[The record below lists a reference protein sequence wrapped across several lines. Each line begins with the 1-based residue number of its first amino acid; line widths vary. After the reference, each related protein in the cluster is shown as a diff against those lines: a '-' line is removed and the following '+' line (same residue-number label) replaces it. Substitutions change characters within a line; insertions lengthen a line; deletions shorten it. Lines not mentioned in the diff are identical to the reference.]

1 MADQTLLLIV
11 AAAGF
16 VLGMLA
22 LYVLYSRGKS
32 TSLATAT
39 AELSAA
45 RAQAETAQRERE
57 AIVEERAKAETT
69 AKRVPELDAR
79 IESLRSELDAANL
92 QRSSLEATL
101 KSARA
106 DHAAR
111 VEELERWGQKL
122 QRDFGAL
129 SSEALDKNSENFLK
143 LVSERFEQ
151 HNQTAQ
157 HNLTER
163 EKAVEALVKPL
174 SETLAKFE
182 TQVGRVEMERQGTY
196 SALQAQIDL
205 IAKGQTELRGETG
218 RLVQALRSPKTRGRW
233 GELQLRN
240 VLELGGMTQNVD
252 FVEQNSLAGDEGLLR
267 PDAIV
272 RLPGGKCVI
281 LDAKTPLDAYLSAM
295 EADEASKRLLL
306 EQHARQLRAHAKSL
320 GDKEYWRRLGDTP
333 DIVVMFVPGEAFFAA
348 AIEADPSVF
357 EEALKNRVL
366 IATPMSLL
374 ALIRVIA
381 FGWQQERLA
390 KNAQDVASLAKELYG
405 RIGILGSHIGDV
417 GKSLKRAVENYNN
430 AVGSLESR
438 VLPTARRFE
447 QLGVV
452 PAGETLP
459 EVKPV
464 TEEPRRITAPEIMGA
479 EAELP
484 LAPA

>member
-1 MADQTLLLIV
+1 MSDQILLLV
-11 AAAGF
+11 SAAAGF
-16 VLGMLA
+16 ALGMLA
-22 LYVLYSRGKS
+22 LYVLYARAKS
-32 TSLATAT
+32 TGLARAT
-39 AELSAA
+39 EDLAA
-45 RAQAETAQRERE
+45 VRAQAEAAQRERE
-57 AIVEERAKAETT
+57 TLIEARAKAETT

-79 IESLRSELDAANL
+79 IESLRGELDAANL
-92 QRSSLEATL
+92 LRSSLEATL
-101 KSARA
+101 KSERA

-111 VEELERWGQKL
+111 VEELERMGEKL
-122 QRDFGAL
+122 QRDFVAL
-129 SSEALDKNSENFLK
+129 ASDALGRNSESFLK

-151 HNQTAQ
+151 HNQSAQ
-157 HNLTER
+157 QSLADR
-163 EKAVEALVKPL
+163 EKAVESLVKPL

-182 TQVGRVEMERQGTY
+182 THVGKVELERQGTY
-196 SALQAQIDL
+196 SALQTQIDL
-205 IAKGQTELRGETG
+205 IVRGQAELRGETG

-252 FVEQNSLAGDEGLLR
+252 FVEQNALGGDEGLLR

-272 RLPGGKCVI
+272 RLPGGKSVI
-281 LDAKTPLDAYLSAM
+281 LDAKTPLDAYLNAM
-295 EADEASKRLLL
+295 EADESAKAPLL
-306 EQHARQLRAHAKSL
+306 EQHARQLRSHAKAL
-320 GDKEYWRRLGDTP
+320 GDKEYWRRLADTP

-348 AIEADPSVF
+348 AIETDPTVF

-374 ALIRVIA
+374 ALIRVVA

-390 KNAQDVASLAKELYG
+390 KNAQDVATLAKELYG
-405 RIGILGSHIGDV
+405 RIGVFGKHV
-417 GKSLKRAVENYNN
+417 AAMGKSLKSAVETYND

-452 PAGETLP
+452 SASETLP
-459 EVKPV
+459 EVKQI
-464 TEEPRRITAPEIMGA
+464 TEEPRRITAPEMSA
-479 EAELP
+479 EQLP